1 MTDAPVPHI
10 PLHPSASA
18 DLPRA
23 LEPFVEFATEL
34 RGAGMAVA
42 PEQVQAFIAG
52 VGLLGPR
59 SIADIRRAAHATLG
73 PGPDRIE
80 AFDAI
85 FDGVFLGRALSA
97 PAMGEPEDM
106 PQAFDAGDFDLMPES
121 PEEDPS
127 GAEATT
133 AERLFARMLRLD
145 DDDAALRSFARAA
158 PGALPRRK
166 SRRSAAGRGRLVDP
180 RRAFR
185 DLLRRDGEISQLPTR
200 RRRTR
205 QRRIL
210 ILVDVSGSMKAG
222 TDGALRLCHA
232 LVQAGERVEA
242 FTLGTR
248 LTRVTRAL
256 RHRNREQALTL
267 ASGLVADW
275 DGGTR
280 LGEALAVFLSI
291 PRFASFAR
299 GSLVIVISDGLERGG
314 PEALTTAMTRLRGLA
329 WSVLWLSPLAS
340 DPAYRPE
347 TGAMRAILPMLDRL
361 GDGSSPSSLAREIL
375 AFSKGARA

>member
-1 MTDAPVPHI
+1 M
-10 PLHPSASA
+10 
-18 DLPRA
+18 
-23 LEPFVEFATEL
+23 
-34 RGAGMAVA
+34 
-42 PEQVQAFIAG
+42 
-52 VGLLGPR
+52 
-59 SIADIRRAAHATLG
+59 
-73 PGPDRIE
+73 
-80 AFDAI
+80 
-85 FDGVFLGRALSA
+85 
-97 PAMGEPEDM
+97 
-106 PQAFDAGDFDLMPES
+106 
-121 PEEDPS
+121 
-127 GAEATT
+127 
-133 AERLFARMLRLD
+133 
-145 DDDAALRSFARAA
+145 
-158 PGALPRRK
+158 
-166 SRRSAAGRGRLVDP
+166 
-180 RRAFR
+180 
-185 DLLRRDGEISQLPTR
+185 LRRDGEISQLPTR
-200 RRRTR
+200 HRRTR
-205 QRRIL
+205 QRRVL

-280 LGEALAVFLSI
+280 LGEALAVFLSV

-299 GSLVIVISDGLERGG
+299 GALVIMVSDGLERGG

-361 GDGSSPSSLAREIL
+361 GDGSSPSSLVREIL